1 MEHQFFLTEELP
13 ELEAL
18 SHRVPLLR
26 DPGDDFYSRQE
37 HKGLLV
43 GIYEQGRF
51 LSEFTMTRLTEDSF
65 WLLSAAAAELY
76 DLDVLNDANP
86 PESVTITNLTH
97 NHNALMIAGPNS
109 RKVLEQITDA
119 PLDNKSFPWLATRNM
134 QIAGF
139 DVVALRLNFTGELGW
154 ELHMQM
160 EASVPVYEAIHAAGA
175 ALDIIDFGLSA
186 TESMR
191 IEKNYRAW
199 KHELHTEFTVLEAGL
214 DRFVDMDKNFQGR
227 DAIAAQLEAGHRR
240 LLVSMSVDCDTA
252 AAHTGDPIY
261 SGNKLVGVVTSG
273 GYGFA
278 MEANIAMGYVE
289 PSFADIGT
297 EVSVGILGE
306 RYDAKVQAEPMF
318 DPRTNFREQMP
329 SRSD

>member
-97 NHNALMIAGPNS
+97 NHNALVIAGPNS
-109 RKVLEQITDA
+109 AGSCTCKWKHRFRSTRQFTQRA
-119 PLDNKSFPWLATRNM
+119 PLSTSSTSAYRQPSQCESRRTIERGSTNSTPSSPCSKPASIASSIWTR
-134 QIAGF
+134 
-139 DVVALRLNFTGELGW
+139 
-154 ELHMQM
+154 
-160 EASVPVYEAIHAAGA
+160 
-175 ALDIIDFGLSA
+175 
-186 TESMR
+186 
-191 IEKNYRAW
+191 
-199 KHELHTEFTVLEAGL
+199 
-214 DRFVDMDKNFQGR
+214 
-227 DAIAAQLEAGHRR
+227 
-240 LLVSMSVDCDTA
+240 
-252 AAHTGDPIY
+252 
-261 SGNKLVGVVTSG
+261 TSK
-273 GYGFA
+273 
-278 MEANIAMGYVE
+278 VE
-289 PSFADIGT
+289 
-297 EVSVGILGE
+297 
-306 RYDAKVQAEPMF
+306 
-318 DPRTNFREQMP
+318 MP
-329 SRSD
+329 SRHN